1 MTTLRRQL
9 LRRLERQAG
18 IRYLVQVPHDQTAT
32 PGWRRYELLA
42 LGPDG
47 NPPLRLTLFERI
59 GGRLDGDGPR
69 AA

>member
-9 LRRLERQAG
+9 LRRLETRAG

-32 PGWRRYELLA
+32 PGWRSYDLLA
-42 LGPDG
+42 LGPDD
-47 NPPLRLTLFERI
+47 NPPLRLTLFERA
-59 GGRLDGDGPR
+59 GRFDDDGPR